1 MSANAEKKARV
12 MGGPGGERRR
22 FPVVGVFAGALVLVG
37 IVLAGTLLSGSRE
50 IPGRAAEGGSYR
62 LAPRRYDPAVRV
74 EQADIVPEFR
84 DGRIYVD
91 LATVEEKGIVRFRIP
106 NQPVRLPNGSDFDY
120 LPVTVYVAPSGRVV
134 AAVSFCEPCSGT
146 SFHIRGDRLVCNV
159 CGTQWRMEDLKGL
172 NGGCLL
178 FPPDEVNYRVE
189 GGKLILD
196 EQELRS
202 WQPRI

>member
-1 MSANAEKKARV
+1 MSTSRKKARV
-12 MGGPGGERRR
+12 MGGPAGEYHR
-22 FPVVGVFAGALVLVG
+22 FPAVAVIVGVVALLGVL
-37 IVLAGTLLSGSRE
+37 LAGTFLWENGQT
-50 IPGRAAEGGSYR
+50 PGQAAKGGSYR
-62 LAPRRYDPAVRV
+62 LAPRRYDPALKV
-74 EQADIVPEFR
+74 EQAEIAPEFR

-91 LATVEEKGIVRFRIP
+91 LATVQEKGIIRFRIP
-106 NQPVRLPNGSDFDY
+106 NQPVRLPNGSNFDY

-159 CGTQWRMEDLKGL
+159 CGTQWRLEDLKGVV
-172 NGGCLL
+172 GGCLL

-202 WQPRI
+202 WKPRI